1 MTMQLVRA
9 PELPSSEQFETS
21 ERRYAVV
28 LNAQIVGDSLPDPV
42 SIRICNISAGGLMAV
57 VPPHVA
63 VSGYIAVVIRHVG
76 KLFGRIVWARKDRIG
91 IKFDQEI
98 DPVALLADRAERA
111 AAPSL
116 MANKFVELTKRTMIV
131 PGVDF
136 PIEAAGRALHAA

>member
-9 PELPSSEQFETS
+9 PEFAESESFETA

-28 LNAQIVGDSLPDPV
+28 LSAVILAEGLERPV

-57 VPPHVA
+57 APAHVA
-63 VSGYIAVVIRHVG
+63 LGGAIAVVIRHVG
-76 KLFGRIVWARKDRIG
+76 RLLGRIVWAQKGRIG
-91 IKFDQEI
+91 IRFDHEI

-116 MANKFVELTKRTMIV
+116 MANRFVELTKRTMPV

-136 PIEAAGRALHAA
+136 PIESPAGALHAA

>member
-28 LNAQIVGDSLPDPV
+28 LNAQINGDSFADPV

-57 VPPHVA
+57 VLPHVT
-63 VSGYIAVVIRHVG
+63 VGGHIAIVIRHVG
-76 KLFGRIVWARKDRIG
+76 KLFGHIVWARKDRIG
-91 IKFDQEI
+91 IKFDHEI

-131 PGVDF
+131 PGMDF
-136 PIEAAGRALHAA
+136 PIETTGSALHAA

>member
-1 MTMQLVRA
+1 MTLQLVRA

-28 LNAQIVGDSLPDPV
+28 LNAQIIGDSLQDPV

-57 VPPHVA
+57 VPPHVT
-63 VSGYIAVVIRHVG
+63 VGGYIEVVIRHVG
-76 KLFGRIVWARKDRIG
+76 KLFGHIVWARKDRIG

-136 PIEAAGRALHAA
+136 PIEQAGAALHAA

>member
-9 PELPSSEQFETS
+9 PELAQSEQFETS

-28 LNAQIVGDSLPDPV
+28 LNAQVVADSLPDPV
-42 SIRICNISAGGLMAV
+42 LIRICNISAGGLMAV
-57 VPPHVA
+57 VPSHVA
-63 VSGYIAVVIRHVG
+63 LGGYVAVMIRHVG
-76 KLFGRIVWARKDRIG
+76 RLFGRIVWAKMDKIG
-91 IKFDQEI
+91 IKFDEEI
-98 DPVALLADRAERA
+98 DPVTLLADRAERA

-136 PIEAAGRALHAA
+136 PIKQAGRALHAI

>member
-28 LNAQIVGDSLPDPV
+28 LNAQIIGDTLPDPV

-57 VPPHVA
+57 VPSNATVGG
-63 VSGYIAVVIRHVG
+63 SIAVVIRHVG

-91 IKFDQEI
+91 IKFDHEI

-136 PIEAAGRALHAA
+136 PIETAGRALHAA